1 MAVLLTLALTAAL
14 AFPPGAPPAA
24 PVVDAAWLREH
35 VSDANIVLLHVGPA
49 ARYAEAHIPG
59 ARYTTMSGLSTSS
72 ESRSLELPPLA
83 QLDSTLESLG
93 ISDDSR
99 IVLYWDQ
106 GWVTPTTR
114 TWLTLDRVGLGDR
127 VSILDGGLDAWRAA
141 GGAVTSEAPA
151 TARPGHLTPH
161 LREVTVEAKYVAAHL
176 RDAKVTIVDARTP
189 QFYDGSDAG
198 GQPRPGHIPGARN
211 VPYVSFVDET
221 DHFLP
226 EDQVRR
232 LFAKAGVTGE
242 GRVVVYCH
250 IGQQATLAYFS
261 ARRLGYDVRLY
272 DGSFEEW
279 SRLDDEPVVQ
289 LKQARARLMT
299 TEHLARMVSIP
310 EWKVTVIDAR
320 SDLGAYL
327 EGHIPGAVFLHNET
341 LRWTGNGVPADLLPA
356 ESYRALFERLG
367 VRRDRPVVIYSAG
380 DQADFH
386 ASFIAWL
393 LRGFGHPQVYL
404 LDGGLVK
411 WKAEQ
416 RPVTQ
421 EYPVVEG
428 GSLAGKPFAPA
439 LVGTEEVHRA
449 VTSRSAVLVDARPP
463 AQYTGQAGPQMRRGH
478 IPGAISHPWIG
489 DLQGADGQWA
499 WKKVEALKA
508 AYAAQGVT
516 PDHEIIVY
524 CNTGTE
530 ASHLYF
536 ALSELLEYPRVRV
549 YVPSWTAWAADQ
561 GLPVE

>member
-1 MAVLLTLALTAAL
+1 MSAILSLAVAL
-14 AFPPGAPPAA
+14 AVAASPGDPPAA
-24 PVVDAAWLREH
+24 PVVDAAWLRAH
-35 VSDANIVLLHVGPA
+35 RNDANIVLLHVGPP

-59 ARYTTMSGLSTSS
+59 ARHVMLSQISTSS
-72 ESRSLELPPLA
+72 DDLALELPPLA
-83 QLDSTLESLG
+83 RLDSMLESLG

-99 IVLYWDQ
+99 VILYWDQ

-114 TWLTLDRVGLGDR
+114 AWLALDRVGLGDR
-127 VSILDGGLDAWRAA
+127 TSILDGGLDAWRAA
-141 GGAVTSEAPA
+141 GGAVTAEPPG
-151 TARPGHLTPH
+151 TARPGRLTPH
-161 LREVTVEAKYVAAHL
+161 PREVTVSAKYVAAHL
-176 RDAKVTIVDARTP
+176 HDAKVTLVDARTP

-211 VPYVSFVDET
+211 VPFVGLLDST
-221 DHFLP
+221 DHFLT
-226 EDQVRR
+226 ESALRQI
-232 LFAKAGVTGE
+232 FTKAGVTGQ

-250 IGQQATLAYFS
+250 IGQQATLAYFN

-279 SRLDDEPVVQ
+279 SRLADQPVVQ

-299 TEHLARMVSIP
+299 TDRLARMVAVP
-310 EWKVTVIDAR
+310 EWKVTIIDAR

-386 ASFIAWL
+386 ASFVAWL
-393 LRGFGHPQVYL
+393 LRGFDHPQVYL

-411 WKAEQ
+411 WKAEE

-421 EYPVVEG
+421 EYPVAEA
-428 GSLAGKPFAPA
+428 GSLAGKPFAPSLA
-439 LVGTEEVHRA
+439 GTRDVQQA
-449 VTSRSAVLVDARPP
+449 VAGGSAVLVDARPP
-463 AQYTGQAGPQMRRGH
+463 AQYSGQAGPQIRRGH

-489 DLQGADGQWA
+489 DLQGAGGQWA
-499 WKKVEALKA
+499 WKSVEALKA
-508 AYAAQGVT
+508 AYAAQGIT
-516 PDHEIIVY
+516 PDREVIVY

-549 YVPSWTAWAADQ
+549 YVPSWTAWAAEKE
-561 GLPVE
+561 LPVE